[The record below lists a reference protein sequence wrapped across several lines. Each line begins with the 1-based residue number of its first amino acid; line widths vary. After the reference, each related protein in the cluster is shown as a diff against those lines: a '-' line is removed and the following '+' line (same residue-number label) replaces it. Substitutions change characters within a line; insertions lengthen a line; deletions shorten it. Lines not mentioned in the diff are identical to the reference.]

1 MEVHRLEVI
10 YQDASLFD
18 FDLTSEER
26 DAKKELRGPKAAL
39 SRAFIHGAQSLDT
52 KENCPAMK
60 GPSSRC
66 STLRFIIWIRGER
79 AMSVFSHERLSIS
92 KRSKRTSDCCV
103 AANGFVS

>member
-52 KENCPAMK
+52 IGKLSRYERSLVRLLNNTLYQLDQEWVRKERTQ
-60 GPSSRC
+60 PSEA
-66 STLRFIIWIRGER
+66 IDIKPIEED
-79 AMSVFSHERLSIS
+79 V
-92 KRSKRTSDCCV
+92 
-103 AANGFVS
+103 